1 MEARHPTLSVL
12 DAQPLRHFSNQ
23 LVDPAAMRKRSNIA
37 RFPPASRGKGR
48 ARSRGRRRL
57 PTAKILT
64 AAAFI
69 GAFCGVAWSIGGNAA
84 DDREDQFSC
93 PSVRVVDGDTLRC
106 GDRRVR
112 LQGIDAPEMPGHCR
126 RGRQCTP
133 GDPVAS
139 TRHLESLV
147 GRGPLTCRATDTD
160 RYGRTVAR
168 CYVGDADLSCEQ
180 VRTGHAVQR
189 YAPIWC

>member
-1 MEARHPTLSVL
+1 MERIDPDLIADALLAAPGWARLGLTL
-12 DAQPLRHFSNQ
+12 
-23 LVDPAAMRKRSNIA
+23 AALA
-37 RFPPASRGKGR
+37 
-48 ARSRGRRRL
+48 
-57 PTAKILT
+57 
-64 AAAFI
+64 
-69 GAFCGVAWSIGGNAA
+69 GAVGGAAWSFDGGAA
-84 DDREDQFSC
+84 DDRFAC
-93 PSVRVVDGDTLRC
+93 PNVRVVDGDTLRC

-139 TRHLESLV
+139 TRNLQSLV

-168 CYVGDADLSCEQ
+168 CHAGDVDLSCEQ
-180 VRTGHAVQR
+180 VRSGHAVKR
-189 YAPIWC
+189 YAPIRC